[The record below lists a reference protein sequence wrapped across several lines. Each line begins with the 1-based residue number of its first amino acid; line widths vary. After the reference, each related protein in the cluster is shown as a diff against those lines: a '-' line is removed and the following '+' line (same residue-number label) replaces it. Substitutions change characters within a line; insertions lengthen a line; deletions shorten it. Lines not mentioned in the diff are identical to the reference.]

1 MATQTNEITQRLKSV
16 GTPLPPPDEIRSEW
30 LPERLEMTM
39 AGTQLPLLSG
49 PASEQGNGQTAVG
62 QHWVFRPP
70 FGVTHLKGKRTLS
83 PWEALEN
90 PIKS

>member
-1 MATQTNEITQRLKSV
+1 MATQTNEITQLLKSV
-16 GTPLPPPDEIRSEW
+16 GPPLPPPDKIRSEW

-49 PASEQGNGQTAVG
+49 PASEQGDGQMAMG

-70 FGVTHLKGKRTLS
+70 SGVTPTQKEEDIE
-83 PWEALEN
+83 P
-90 PIKS
+90 